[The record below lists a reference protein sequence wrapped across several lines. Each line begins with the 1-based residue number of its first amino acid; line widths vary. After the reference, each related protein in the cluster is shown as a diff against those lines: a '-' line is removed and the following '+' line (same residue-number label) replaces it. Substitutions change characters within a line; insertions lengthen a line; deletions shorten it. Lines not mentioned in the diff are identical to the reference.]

1 VLGSEGK
8 SSIIVHQ
15 GFSRIMMKNVAIN
28 KSVFDYYLYMNFIC
42 KYIFFFK
49 YFFCIFVKC
58 FVVDSLTFKFDG
70 RLGRLVT
77 TISFPST
84 PSSQHYHTTTT
95 TAIVI
100 ISLFDIS
107 LQFLQRAVNIIMIRK
122 SNKVHPSLSEDN
134 NDQSLSS
141 HQSENQL
148 RPSENLNTSTEQV
161 KLKKLRNFSKKLF
174 LHYIT

>member
-1 VLGSEGK
+1 VHGSEGK

-84 PSSQHYHTTTT
+84 PSSQHH
-95 TAIVI
+95 
-100 ISLFDIS
+100 
-107 LQFLQRAVNIIMIRK
+107 
-122 SNKVHPSLSEDN
+122 HN
-134 NDQSLSS
+134 N
-141 HQSENQL
+141 
-148 RPSENLNTSTEQV
+148 NTSYC
-161 KLKKLRNFSKKLF
+161 
-174 LHYIT
+174 HY